1 MTARTATRADSAQRW
16 RSACGVLLASA
27 LCGGCAGA
35 GSRADYSWFDGTRG
49 RPAGSLAV
57 SYSLDLMPEGGSY
70 VPVERATPGLD
81 PVGGRFYV
89 GTTRGL
95 LLAFNTDGRERY
107 RVDAGAAIEA
117 QPVIDPRTGEVYA
130 ATVRGTLLALHG
142 ENGEQHWKAEAGAAV
157 SQPVLLTKDAV
168 YVVTDEDAVLAFARK
183 DGSVL
188 WRYRREAREGFLIA
202 GHAGLT
208 LADNRVL
215 AGFDDGAVVALDAG
229 DGRVLWETDTSL
241 DLEDIDP
248 ARRFT
253 DVDTTPAVV
262 DDMVYVASFSGGL
275 YGLELATGTVRSHE
289 GQLKGITGIT
299 ATRDALLLSSAEL
312 GVLCLDLPM
321 LTPRW
326 QRKIHGAPG
335 RTEVQGDRVYVAE
348 SLGAFLALSLADG
361 RELGRIQTAH
371 GITGQAALSGRRGF
385 VLSNAAT
392 LYAFTY

>member
-1 MTARTATRADSAQRW
+1 MIKRAATRADAEQRW
-16 RSACGVLLASA
+16 RSGACGVVLASI
-27 LCGGCAGA
+27 LSTSCAGA
-35 GSRADYSWFDGTRG
+35 GRTDYSWFDGTRG
-49 RPAGSLAV
+49 RPSGSLAV
-57 SYSLDLMPEGGSY
+57 RYSLDLMPEGGGY
-70 VPVERATPGLD
+70 IPVERAAPGLD
-81 PVGGRFYV
+81 PIGGRFYV
-89 GTTRGL
+89 GSTRGFL
-95 LLAFNTDGRERY
+95 WAFDADGRERY
-107 RVDAGAAIEA
+107 RYDAGAAIEA

-130 ATVRGTLLALHG
+130 ATVRGTLLALQG
-142 ENGEQHWKAEAGAAV
+142 ESGEAHWKAEAGAAI

-168 YVVTDEDAVLAFARK
+168 YAVTDEDAVLAFARK

-202 GHAGLT
+202 GHAGLA

-215 AGFDDGAVVALDAG
+215 AGFDDGAVVALDAS

-241 DLEDIDP
+241 DLEDMDP
-248 ARRFT
+248 TRRFT

-262 DDMVYVASFSGGL
+262 DDTVYVASFSGGL

-299 ATRDALLLSSAEL
+299 ATRDALLLSSAET

-321 LTPRW
+321 LSPRW
-326 QRKIHGAPG
+326 QRKVHGAPG
-335 RTEVQGDRVYVAE
+335 KTEVRDDTVYVAE